1 MNIQINE
8 KPVQNKIPQQGEL
21 WRIKR
26 PELPGHIILVVQVDS
41 RLFNYISLEDA
52 NRWSSPKSL
61 EGLYDEL
68 VRNGY
73 AITKFD
79 GSITISNK

>member
-8 KPVQNKIPQQGEL
+8 KPAQKQIPQQGEL

-26 PELPGHIILVVQVDS
+26 SGCPEHIILVVQVDS
-41 RLFNYISLEDA
+41 HLFNYISLEDA
-52 NRWSSPKSL
+52 NRWSTSKSL
-61 EGLYDEL
+61 QGLYDEIN
-68 VRNGY
+68 RGGY
-73 AITKFD
+73 VMTKFD